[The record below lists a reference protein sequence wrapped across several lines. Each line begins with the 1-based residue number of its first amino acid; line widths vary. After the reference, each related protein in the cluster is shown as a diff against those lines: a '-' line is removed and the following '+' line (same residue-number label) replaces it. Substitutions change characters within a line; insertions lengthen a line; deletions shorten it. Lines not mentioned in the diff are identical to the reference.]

1 MRVAIANRAR
11 SRRVDGRRLKPHVRR
26 ILGEAGLQG
35 PLSLALVDDP
45 EIREINRRFLDHDWS
60 TDVIAF
66 PYDLATDGIAGEV
79 VVSVETAAREAGARG
94 LPFRREVLLYVAHG
108 ILHLT
113 GMEDHTREGRRRMDR
128 AANRI
133 LDRLDIRD

>member
-1 MRVAIANRAR
+1 VAIANRAR
-11 SRRVDGRRLKPHVRR
+11 VRRIDGRRLKPFVGR
-26 ILGEAGLQG
+26 ILDEAGLEG
-35 PLSLALVDDP
+35 PLSLALVDDD
-45 EIREINRRFLDHDWS
+45 EIREVNRRFLHHDHA

-66 PYDLATDGIAGEV
+66 PYEPETDGIAGEV
-79 VVSVETAAREAGARG
+79 VVSVETAAREAERRG
-94 LPFRREVLLYVAHG
+94 LPLRRELLLYVAHG